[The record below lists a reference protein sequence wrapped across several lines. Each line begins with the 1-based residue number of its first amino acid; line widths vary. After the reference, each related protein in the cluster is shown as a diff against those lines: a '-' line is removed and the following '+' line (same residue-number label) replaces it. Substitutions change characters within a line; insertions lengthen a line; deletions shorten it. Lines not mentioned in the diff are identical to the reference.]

1 MNSTLK
7 IEALTK
13 AHDRNAFDCGDQT
26 LNHFLQ
32 IMARQHIDKGLSKT
46 FVLIDT
52 ANRTKIIAFSTLVV
66 CEVMTDDI
74 PHQWKKKY
82 PKRIPAAKL
91 AKLAVSLD
99 QQRKGYGETLL
110 IDAMQKTLSV
120 SSSIGIAGLFVDAKH
135 QQAKAYG

>member
-7 IEALTK
+7 IETLTK

-66 CEVMTDDI
+66 CEG
-74 PHQWKKKY
+74 
-82 PKRIPAAKL
+82 
-91 AKLAVSLD
+91 S
-99 QQRKGYGETLL
+99 
-110 IDAMQKTLSV
+110 
-120 SSSIGIAGLFVDAKH
+120 
-135 QQAKAYG
+135 

>member
-26 LNHFLQ
+26 LNHFLHK
-32 IMARQHIDKGLSKT
+32 MARQHIDKGLSKT

-66 CEVMTDDI
+66 CEG
-74 PHQWKKKY
+74 
-82 PKRIPAAKL
+82 
-91 AKLAVSLD
+91 S
-99 QQRKGYGETLL
+99 
-110 IDAMQKTLSV
+110 
-120 SSSIGIAGLFVDAKH
+120 
-135 QQAKAYG
+135 